1 MVAMV
6 RAILSGL
13 VVTGLTALLV
23 GAVSLVRALPPAT
36 AVRPEL
42 QQQARAR
49 GGEWV
54 PLAEVPAE
62 LRAAIIATEDA
73 RFYEHR
79 GLDLLGLARAALA
92 NIEAGRPVQGGS
104 TITQQLAKRYLGR
117 DDPTLYRKLLVM
129 AMALKLEFAYSKD
142 ELLEM
147 YLNSVY
153 FGPYAYG
160 VGAAARV
167 YFQKPVHALN
177 LTEATL
183 LAGLPQAPALY
194 DPLHRL
200 ERVKARQDVV
210 ISAMTRH
217 GFLTAE
223 QARQARAT
231 PTALDRH

>member
-1 MVAMV
+1 MV
-6 RAILSGL
+6 RW
-13 VVTGLTALLV
+13 LLL
-23 GAVSLVRALPPAT
+23 AVFLAVFLAGVPLGMLLLHELPPAGP
-36 AVRPEL
+36 VRAEL
-42 QQQARAR
+42 MAQARAR

-54 PLAEVPAE
+54 PLTNVPRA
-62 LRAAIIATEDA
+62 LREAIIATEDA
-73 RFYEHR
+73 RFYEHH
-79 GLDLLGLARAALA
+79 GLDLIGFARAVLA

-117 DDPTLYRKLLVM
+117 EEPTLRRKLLVL
-129 AMALKLEFAYSKD
+129 AMAVKLEQAYSKD

-160 VGAAARV
+160 IGAAARV
-167 YFQKPVHALN
+167 YFHKPASALN

-200 ERVKARQDVV
+200 DRVKARQDAV
-210 ISAMTRH
+210 ISAMTRQ
-217 GFLTAE
+217 GYLTPE
-223 QARQARAT
+223 EARQARAT
-231 PTALDRH
+231 PTALDR